1 MLSNDPKASIKHSLA
16 ELREIDIYQHI
27 YYVGNYIDAK
37 DEKGCWRVA
46 QIKEILD
53 NQVSVTFDGWSHKW
67 DLVNSLNLKI

>member
-37 DEKGCWRVA
+37 D
-46 QIKEILD
+46 
-53 NQVSVTFDGWSHKW
+53 
-67 DLVNSLNLKI
+67 